1 MDYVRVGLLHLSA
14 LVGDVEYAR
23 FLVNLWK
30 LDPNEEIGGNPVFKI
45 AGYSLANPFSG
56 SLNTIC

>member
-1 MDYVRVGLLHLSA
+1 MASAVTDMDYVRVGLLHLSA

-45 AGYSLANPFSG
+45 VG
-56 SLNTIC
+56 

>member
-14 LVGDVEYAR
+14 LVGDVEYAH

-30 LDPNEEIGGNPVFKI
+30 LDPNEEIGGNPVFKT
-45 AGYSLANPFSG
+45 AGLD
-56 SLNTIC
+56 I